1 MKTTTGKE
9 DYERR
14 EQLFP
19 IIYCPN
25 NQRWRA
31 ELSSQTWGYL
41 DQKARGRVTQ
51 NYTNQWDAIIQNN
64 LDETT
69 QSASLLTCCKK
80 SRIPLAQVLVE

>member
-25 NQRWRA
+25 KQRWRA

-41 DQKARGRVTQ
+41 DQKARGWVTQ
-51 NYTNQWDAIIQNN
+51 TSEM
-64 LDETT
+64 L
-69 QSASLLTCCKK
+69 
-80 SRIPLAQVLVE
+80 